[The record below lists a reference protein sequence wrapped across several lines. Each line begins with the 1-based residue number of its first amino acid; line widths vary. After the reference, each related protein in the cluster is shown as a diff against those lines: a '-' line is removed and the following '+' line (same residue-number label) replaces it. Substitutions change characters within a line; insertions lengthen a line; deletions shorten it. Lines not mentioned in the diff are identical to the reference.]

1 MSVLVYIENSE
12 GTFRKSA
19 FETISYAS
27 AIATK
32 LNRPLVAISIGT
44 VSNDELSKAGQ
55 YGASKVLNAAGE
67 KLSRPNTQAYAS
79 VIAAAA
85 KAENAEVV
93 VLSASFAGK
102 TIAPRVA
109 IKLDAGL
116 AENVV
121 SLPEMDGAF
130 TVKKGS
136 FSGKAFSII
145 EMLAGVKVIS
155 TMPNSYKVVPN
166 AQQAQVVNFD
176 FAPDAKDFAATVKE
190 RVKAGNAIS
199 LPEAELVVSAGRGM
213 KGPENWGM
221 IEELAKT
228 LGAATACSKPVSDA
242 GWRPHSE
249 HVGQTGIA
257 ISPNL
262 YIAVGISGAIQ
273 HLAGVS
279 SSKVIVVVNKDPE
292 APFFKAADYGIVGDA
307 FEVVPKLIEAAKAF
321 KASQN

>member
-27 AIATK
+27 AIAAK
-32 LNRPLVAISIGT
+32 LNKPLVAISIGN
-44 VSNDELSKAGQ
+44 VSNDELAKAGQ
-55 YGASKVLNAAGE
+55 YGATKVLNAAGD
-67 KLSRPNTQAYAS
+67 KLSTPNTQAYSS

-85 KAENAEVV
+85 KAENAEVI

-102 TIAPRVA
+102 TIAPRIA

-121 SLPEMDGAF
+121 TLPEMDGAF

-136 FSGKAFSII
+136 YSGKAYSII
-145 EMLAGVKVIS
+145 EMLAGTKVIS

-166 AQQAQVVNFD
+166 AQTAQVVNFD
-176 FAPDAKDFAATVKE
+176 FTPDSKDFAATVKE

>member
-1 MSVLVYIENSE
+1 MSVLVYIENVE
-12 GTFRKSA
+12 GNFKKSA
-19 FETISYAS
+19 FEIISYGA
-27 AIATK
+27 AVAAGLNLPLIA
-32 LNRPLVAISIGT
+32 
-44 VSNDELSKAGQ
+44 VSVGKVSDAELSKAAK
-55 YGASKVLNAAGE
+55 YGATKILNANNDQLAQ
-67 KLSRPNTQAYAS
+67 PNSQAYAT
-79 VIAAAA
+79 VIAEAA
-85 KAENAEVV
+85 KATNAKVV
-93 VLSASFAGK
+93 VMTASFSGK

-109 IKLDAGL
+109 IKLNAGL
-116 AENVV
+116 TENAIDIP
-121 SLPEMDGAF
+121 SMSGAF
-130 TVKKGS
+130 TVKKGAY
-136 FSGKAFSII
+136 SGKAYAFV
-145 EMLAGVKVIS
+145 EMLSDIKVIS
-155 TMPNSYKVVPN
+155 VMPNSYKVVEHVVAPAIEVFN
-166 AQQAQVVNFD
+166 A
-176 FAPDAKDFAATVKE
+176 APAASDLSLKVKE
-190 RVKAGNAIS
+190 TVRSTDKIS
-199 LPEAELVVSAGRGM
+199 LPDAELVVSAGRGM

-221 IEELAKT
+221 IEELADV

-307 FEVVPKLIEAAKAF
+307 FEVVPKLIEGAKAF

>member
-1 MSVLVYIENSE
+1 MSVLVYIENAE

-19 FETISYAS
+19 FEAISYAS
-27 AIATK
+27 AIAAK
-32 LNRPLVAISIGT
+32 LGKPLVALSIGN
-44 VSNDELSKAGQ
+44 VSNDELAKAGQ
-55 YGASKVLNAAGE
+55 YGATKVLNASGD
-67 KLSRPNTQAYAS
+67 KLNSSNTQAYSS
-79 VIAAAA
+79 VVAAAA
-85 KAENAEVV
+85 KAENAEVI

-102 TIAPRVA
+102 TIAPRVS

-136 FSGKAFSII
+136 FSGKAYSII

-155 TMPNSYKVVPN
+155 MMPNSYKVVPN
-166 AQQAQVVNFD
+166 AQSAQVTAFD
-176 FAPDAKDFAATVKE
+176 FTPNAKDFTATVKE
-190 RVKAGNAIS
+190 RVKAGNTIS

-321 KASQN
+321 KASHN

>member
-67 KLSRPNTQAYAS
+67 KLSVPNTQAYAS

-155 TMPNSYKVVPN
+155 TMPNSYKVVAN

>member
-1 MSVLVYIENSE
+1 MSVLVYIENSD
-12 GTFRKSA
+12 GKFRKSA
-19 FETISYAS
+19 FEIISYAS
-27 AIATK
+27 AVAQQIGK
-32 LNRPLVAISIGT
+32 PLVALSIGK
-44 VSNDELSKAGQ
+44 VAADELAKAGE
-55 YGASKVLNAAGE
+55 YGAAKVLNADQDQLA
-67 KLSRPNTQAYAS
+67 KTNSQAYAS

-85 KAENAEVV
+85 KAENSEVV
-93 VLSASFAGK
+93 IMSASFNGK
-102 TIAPRVA
+102 STAPRVA
-109 IKLDAGL
+109 IKLDAALG
-116 AENVV
+116 ENVI
-121 SLPEMDGAF
+121 SLPETGSSF
-130 TVKKGS
+130 IVKKGAY
-136 FSGKAFSII
+136 SGKAYAMI
-145 EMLAGVKVIS
+145 ELMAPVKVIS
-155 TMPNSYKVVPN
+155 VMPNSYKVVSNP
-166 AQQAQVVNFD
+166 QSAQVVSFQANVD
-176 FAPDAKDFAATVKE
+176 SKDFAITVKE
-190 RVKAGNAIS
+190 TVRASGTIS

-221 IEELAKT
+221 IEELAKI

-279 SSKVIVVVNKDPE
+279 SSKVIVVLNKDPE

-307 FEVVPKLIEAAKAF
+307 FEVLPKLIEAAKAF

>member
-1 MSVLVYIENSE
+1 MSVLVYIENSD
-12 GTFRKSA
+12 GKFRKSA
-19 FETISYAS
+19 FEIISYAS
-27 AIATK
+27 AVAQQIGK
-32 LNRPLVAISIGT
+32 PLVALSIGK
-44 VSNDELSKAGQ
+44 VAADELAKAGQ
-55 YGASKVLNAAGE
+55 YGATKVLNADQDQLA
-67 KLSRPNTQAYAS
+67 KTNSQAYAS

-93 VLSASFAGK
+93 IMSASFNGK
-102 TIAPRVA
+102 STAPRVA
-109 IKLDAGL
+109 IKLDAALG
-116 AENVV
+116 ENVI
-121 SLPEMDGAF
+121 SLPETGSSF
-130 TVKKGS
+130 IVKKGAY
-136 FSGKAFSII
+136 SGKAYAMI
-145 EMLAGVKVIS
+145 ELMAPVKVIS
-155 TMPNSYKVVPN
+155 VMPNSYKVVSNP
-166 AQQAQVVNFD
+166 QSAQVVSFQASVD
-176 FAPDAKDFAATVKE
+176 SKDFAITVKE
-190 RVKAGNAIS
+190 TVRASGTIS

-221 IEELAKT
+221 IEELAKI

-279 SSKVIVVVNKDPE
+279 SSKVIVVLNKDPE

-307 FEVVPKLIEAAKAF
+307 FEVLPKLIEAAKAF